1 MKVYISGPITG
12 TTDYMER
19 FAQIERRLMRSGHTV
34 VNPAKVNANLPADT
48 THAEYM
54 EMSFTMLDMCDAILM
69 MNGWQQSRGAGMEF
83 DRAVRNGTTIAF
95 EGGRECQNE
104 SQSKQKRENLLQK
117 LVRRYFSET
126 KPSAY
131 SVR

>member
-19 FAQIERRLMRSGHTV
+19 FAQIERRLMRSGYTV
-34 VNPAKVNANLPADT
+34 VNPAKVNAKLPADT

-54 EMSFTMLDMCDAILM
+54 EMSFTMLDMCDAIFM

-83 DRAVRNGTTIAF
+83 DRAVRNGMTIGF

-131 SVR
+131 SAR

>member
-19 FAQIERRLMRSGHTV
+19 FAQIERRLMRSGYTV
-34 VNPAKVNANLPADT
+34 VNPAKVNANLPVDT

-83 DRAVRNGTTIAF
+83 DRAVRNGMTIAF

>member
-19 FAQIERRLMRSGHTV
+19 FAQMERRLTRSGYTV

-83 DRAVRNGTTIAF
+83 DRAVRNRMTIAF

-104 SQSKQKRENLLQK
+104 NQSKQKRVNLVQK
-117 LVRRYFSET
+117 LARRYFSET
-126 KPSAY
+126 KRSAY
-131 SVR
+131 SAQ

>member
-19 FAQIERRLMRSGHTV
+19 FAQIERRLMRSGYTV

-83 DRAVRNGTTIAF
+83 DRAVRNGMTIAF

-104 SQSKQKRENLLQK
+104 SRSKQKRENLLQK